1 MPWGSKL
8 QLELHLSGSTLHAR
22 LRCCQTLLCFGD
34 SSYWRDRT
42 STTEQLV
49 SGLYSIFT
57 NHPHLLLQRN
67 SVRETYLKDRVP
79 AKFGCRAQLDSHLI
93 ISDISVK
100 LETDLLHFEWR
111 WGEVS
116 LDGLDSDTILPQLAL
131 LEESGLFRST
141 LSGLQELKLHQQQ
154 SSSWW
159 TALVNFVGNLVML
172 VLFLGLVAFLSV

>member
-1 MPWGSKL
+1 
-8 QLELHLSGSTLHAR
+8 
-22 LRCCQTLLCFGD
+22 
-34 SSYWRDRT
+34 
-42 STTEQLV
+42 
-49 SGLYSIFT
+49 
-57 NHPHLLLQRN
+57 
-67 SVRETYLKDRVP
+67 
-79 AKFGCRAQLDSHLI
+79 
-93 ISDISVK
+93 